1 MGTLRPKREE
11 PPVTVVDRRLALG
24 LALFFAAA
32 ALVRDTVLLKAFA
45 FYVVFDSLGY
55 LIGDPLRSRPY
66 PILAWLTDA
75 ADHPLNLVYLQIGL
89 GALAIGLL
97 VYVVARRNPSLA
109 ILIGLLFSLDT
120 VWSLSNRTLL
130 ADGPFTSFAVISLAI
145 LVHQYETRERA
156 SRRALVASGALF
168 AWTCTIRPSNLYLLA
183 LIALAYLI
191 FTRSGRKV
199 AWLAGGMAILL
210 LATSSLTWY
219 QTGHFR
225 VSGGTGYYV
234 AFPLFSYQLFDAS
247 NGPQSLRID
256 RTLRSCDPSVDY
268 TRVNIFTSNQYL
280 WGDFFPCLQ
289 NNGWSF
295 DEIDSGFTQA
305 YLEGIRTRP
314 GTFLYDWLGWTSIG
328 LGYTTGTT
336 LDSGPS
342 SCDAKSFKFCDQL
355 LAEYRQAPPGMQSAA
370 GSWEQA
376 ADRPIAILSQVYL
389 IPFDATLPAA
399 TTDSYTVM
407 GLHSLSIGYVAAVTL
422 IWLAMLV
429 LLWLRTRGSAR
440 VLGLAAACTVIYVC
454 FTVPGGH
461 VFLPRYI
468 SVLGPI
474 YAVLSALIVLILL
487 RIAANL
493 AVWVGPRRA
502 LALAAASAALGVSLF
517 LLAPRSLIEHAIPE
531 PTQHLAITGPF
542 VHDPGYAFEASL
554 PDLAPYSDSA
564 TSQQSNMSLYED
576 GHQLGP
582 AHSGQSDIRDLG
594 RGRFSHL
601 GALVI
606 FSTSDNSDPNTNGR
620 RYTVDYIPPLS
631 WRRRLLACGLA
642 AALPGVLAM
651 VGMGSRKKRGLALA
665 ERARWRAPWPWSRTL
680 NESGV

>member
-1 MGTLRPKREE
+1 
-11 PPVTVVDRRLALG
+11 VDRRLALG

-45 FYVVFDSLGY
+45 FYVAFDSLGY

-75 ADHPLNLVYLQIGL
+75 ADHPLNLVYLQIVL

-97 VYVVARRNPSLA
+97 VYIVARRNPWLA
-109 ILIGLLFSLDT
+109 VLLGLLLSLDT

-145 LVHQYETRERA
+145 LVHQYETREQV
-156 SRRALVASGALF
+156 SRGALVASGVVF

-183 LIALAYLI
+183 PIVVAYLI
-191 FTRSGRKV
+191 FTRSARKV

-210 LATSSLTWY
+210 LATSSLTWH

-234 AFPLFSYQLFDAS
+234 AFPLFSYQLFDAR

-268 TRVNIFTSNQYL
+268 TRVNIFTSNHYL

-289 NNGWSF
+289 HHGWSF

-314 GTFLYDWLGWTSIG
+314 GAFLYDWLGWTSIG
-328 LGYTTGTT
+328 IGYTTGTI

-342 SCDAKSFKFCDQL
+342 SCDANSFKFCDQL
-355 LAEYRQAPPGMQSAA
+355 LAEYRQAPPGIQSAA

-376 ADRPIAILSQVYL
+376 SDRPIAILSQVYL

-407 GLHSLSIGYVAAVTL
+407 HLHSLSSGYVAAVIL

-429 LLWLRTRGSAR
+429 LLWFRTRGSAR
-440 VLGLAAACTVIYVC
+440 VLGLAAACAVGYVC
-454 FTVPGGH
+454 ITVPGGH

-474 YAVLSALIVLILL
+474 YAVLSALIILILV
-487 RIAANL
+487 RTAANL
-493 AVWVGPRRA
+493 AVRVGPRRA
-502 LALAAASAALGVSLF
+502 LALAAGSAALGLGLF
-517 LLAPRSLIEHAIPE
+517 LLVPRSLIEHTVPE

-542 VHDPGYAFEASL
+542 VHDAGNAFEASL

-564 TSQQSNMSLYED
+564 TSQQSNLRLYED
-576 GHQLGP
+576 GRQLGP
-582 AHSGQSDIRDLG
+582 AHSVQLDIRDLG

-601 GALVI
+601 GAVVI
-606 FSTSDNSDPNTNGR
+606 FSASDNSDPNTNGR

-631 WRRRLLACGLA
+631 WRRGLLAWGLA
-642 AALPGVLAM
+642 AGVPGVLAM
-651 VGMGSRKKRGLALA
+651 IGLGWRRRRGPAPAQQSR
-665 ERARWRAPWPWSRTL
+665 WWPWSQAL
-680 NESGV
+680 E